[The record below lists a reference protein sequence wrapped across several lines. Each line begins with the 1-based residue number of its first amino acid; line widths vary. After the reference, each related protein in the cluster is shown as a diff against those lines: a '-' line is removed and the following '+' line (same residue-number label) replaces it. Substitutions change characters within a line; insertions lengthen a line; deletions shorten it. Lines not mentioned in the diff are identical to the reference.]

1 MTNNG
6 IKAVMVRGPFTQDEF
21 DRIVALVKQ
30 IDDERGD
37 PTAVFEIMALGG
49 AGTKIDQLLRELD
62 EDTLSVR
69 VDRV

>member
-1 MTNNG
+1 
-6 IKAVMVRGPFTQDEF
+6 
-21 DRIVALVKQ
+21 
-30 IDDERGD
+30 
-37 PTAVFEIMALGG
+37 VFEIMALGG